1 MHFWYHDLVDLMA
14 WSPQFRN
21 QNDAKATAAGSEWME
36 PQPLGI
42 EITRCTKL
50 RDPFNFWSQTHWNL
64 FGNPYLWIASSP
76 RFLKC
81 THCFYAI
88 GLSIMLELVWK
99 LAMHD
104 LENLIHCKRWWNL
117 FTLNCK
123 IPIDH
128 FDCPFRRST
137 DVNYVG
143 TRLKTLT
150 RPQQSMQGTQ
160 WSTSK
165 IVYMAGS
172 IAREAYNSPLH

>member
-1 MHFWYHDLVDLMA
+1 MILWISWFDPH
-14 WSPQFRN
+14 
-21 QNDAKATAAGSEWME
+21 AKATFSGSDWFL
-36 PQPLGI
+36 PQHWGI
-42 EITRCTKL
+42 KITRCTKL

-88 GLSIMLELVWK
+88 RISIMWELVWK

-123 IPIDH
+123 IPIAH

-137 DVNYVG
+137 DFNYVG

-150 RPQQSMQGTQ
+150 RPQHSMQGTQ

-165 IVYMAGS
+165 ILYMAGR
-172 IAREAYNSPLH
+172 IQT